1 MPSDRRYFTAL
12 EAAGALG
19 ISLPT
24 LYAYTSRG
32 QLRSEPVPGR
42 PRERRYFRT
51 EIEQMQERKAS
62 RHDPAQAAARGL
74 HWGSPVLA
82 SSITLIEE
90 GRLYYRGRDVVE
102 LAAKATLEEVAGLL
116 WSAEAA
122 ERGRPFA
129 PGRKAGRGEWAALR
143 SWRKTDTLV
152 QLQAALPLAGAR
164 DPASFDL
171 RPAAVRQTGAR
182 ILRLLTAVAAGRDSD
197 APIHAAL
204 QAAWAPKRGRTAEV
218 IRAALVLSADH
229 ELNASAF
236 TARCAA
242 SAGANPYDVVS
253 AALATLKGHRH
264 GGETERVAALM
275 AEIGTPQRARAVLAS
290 RLRRGERLPG
300 FGHPLYPNGDPR
312 AALLIRL
319 AEASGNPQ
327 QWALVKAACRASQQL
342 VQELPNLDFGLV
354 AVGRTCGLPREAP
367 LLLFAIGRTAGWIA
381 HALEQYASG
390 ELIRPRAKYVGPP
403 PEPDEGIGPPATN

>member
-1 MPSDRRYFTAL
+1 MQTDRRYFTAS

-19 ISLPT
+19 ITLPT

-32 QLRSEPVPGR
+32 QLRSEPVPSR
-42 PRERRYFRT
+42 PRERRYFRH

-62 RHDPAQAAARGL
+62 RRDPGRAAARGL
-74 HWGSPVLA
+74 HWGSPVLS
-82 SSITLIEE
+82 SSISLIEE
-90 GRLYYRGRDVVE
+90 GKLYYRGRDVDG
-102 LAAKATLEEVAGLL
+102 LAATASLEQVAELL
-116 WSAEAA
+116 WGAEAP
-122 ERGRPFA
+122 ERGRLFTQSRNA
-129 PGRKAGRGEWAALR
+129 SAGEWAALR
-143 SWRKTDTLV
+143 AWRQTDTLV

-182 ILRLLTAVAAGRDSD
+182 ILRLLTAVAAGRNSD

-204 QAAWAPKRGRTAEV
+204 QAAWAPNRAAAAEV
-218 IRAALVLSADH
+218 IRVALVLSADH

-242 SAGANPYDVVS
+242 SAGATPYDVVS

-275 AEIGTPQRARAVLAS
+275 AEINTPNRARAVLAN

-312 AALLIRL
+312 AVILIRL
-319 AEASGNPQ
+319 AEASGNQQ
-327 QWALVKAACRASQQL
+327 QWMLVKAVCRASREL
-342 VQELPNLDFGLV
+342 LHELPNLDFGLV
-354 AVGRTCGLPREAP
+354 ALGRAYSLPPEAP
-367 LLLFAIGRTAGWIA
+367 LLLFAIGRAAGWIA
-381 HALEQYASG
+381 HAIEQYASG
-390 ELIRPRAKYVGPP
+390 ELIRPRAKYVGPA
-403 PEPDEGIGPPATN
+403 PESSQTSIG

>member
-1 MPSDRRYFTAL
+1 MPSDRRYFTAC
-12 EAAGALG
+12 EAAKALG

-32 QLRSEPVPGR
+32 QLRSEPVPDR
-42 PRERRYFRT
+42 PRERRYFRA

-62 RHDPAQAAARGL
+62 RRDPAQAAARGL
-74 HWGSPVLA
+74 HWGSPVLS
-82 SSITLIEE
+82 SSITLIDE
-90 GRLYYRGRDVVE
+90 GKLYYRGRDVAG
-102 LAAKATLEEVAGLL
+102 LAGKATLEEVAELL
-116 WSAEAA
+116 WGAEAA
-122 ERGRPFA
+122 ERGRLFA
-129 PGRKAGRGEWAALR
+129 QPRRAGQGEGAALR
-143 SWRKTDTLV
+143 AWPKTDTLV

-171 RPAAVRQTGAR
+171 RPGAVRQTGAR
-182 ILRLLTAVAAGRDSD
+182 ILRLLTAVAAGHDSD
-197 APIHAAL
+197 APIHAVL
-204 QAAWAPKRGRTAEV
+204 QAAWAPQQARTAEA

-242 SAGANPYDVVS
+242 SAGATLYDVMS

-275 AEIGTPQRARAVLAS
+275 AEIGTAERARAVLTS
-290 RLRRGERLPG
+290 RLRRGDRLPG

-312 AALLIRL
+312 AAVLIRL
-319 AEASGNPQ
+319 AEASGNLPE
-327 QWALVKAACRASQQL
+327 WALVKAVCRASQQL
-342 VQELPNLDFGLV
+342 VQDLPNLDFGLV
-354 AVGRTCGLPREAP
+354 AVGRTYGLPREAP
-367 LLLFAIGRTAGWIA
+367 LLMFAIGRTAGWIA

-390 ELIRPRAKYVGPP
+390 EMIRPRARYVGPAP
-403 PEPDEGIGPPATN
+403 QPDLGV